1 VFSWQYLSHADAV
14 YCAYE
19 SGEDGLLG
27 VCDDHGELCLALALW
42 NGKDHILKE
51 RLFGLSG
58 PEVSTVMLLISNDRL
73 LLYITNSYICQK
85 KLIWFAKTVHWVSD
99 AKSSGV

>member
-1 VFSWQYLSHADAV
+1 VCVCACVCACVFSWQYLSYSDAV
-14 YCAYE
+14 YCTYE

-51 RLFGLSG
+51 RLFGLSSY
-58 PEVSTVMLLISNDRL
+58 EVRTFNYLAHLTSLPGRLYDVL
-73 LLYITNSYICQK
+73 LLLCS
-85 KLIWFAKTVHWVSD
+85 LIYFWWTP
-99 AKSSGV
+99 